1 VASAYVFPPASG
13 MGLNLA
19 LHDGTVAARILV
31 SAITNDDQLSAL
43 DQYEQACRPLAE
55 QLLAPDLAA
64 T

>member
-1 VASAYVFPPASG
+1 

>member
-1 VASAYVFPPASG
+1 

-19 LHDGTVAARILV
+19 PHDGTVAARV
-31 SAITNDDQLSAL
+31 VASAIANDDPSAL